1 MKTCPKSPKPGCNPS
16 GLATAGA
23 SRLKK
28 TKVSTMII
36 NGFASKAAALRH
48 LKAAGYP
55 IHTILATPE
64 SNPKVA
70 KNGKMDVLTAPMH
83 LAPYNL
89 SGFQVCAQASA
100 GCAAACLHTAGNPA
114 YMAQKDA
121 RRKAKTV
128 AYFKERDAFMAVL
141 FFEIAA
147 HARKA
152 NQRNMECGVRLNAT
166 SDLPWERRKVNVD
179 GTDVFLMDYFPE
191 VQFYDYTKITKRAI
205 AFATGGMPRN
215 YHLTFSKNEDND
227 SDCIK
232 VLEAGGNVSVVCSLP
247 VYKTAKAT
255 GSLPY
260 PYDTP
265 DAIDGDAH
273 DYRPSDGDRRG
284 NIRGGLIVALKA
296 KGDAKHDTS
305 GFVLR

>member
-1 MKTCPKSPKPGCNPS
+1 
-16 GLATAGA
+16 
-23 SRLKK
+23 
-28 TKVSTMII
+28 MII

-48 LKAAGYP
+48 LKAAGHP

-70 KNGKMDVLTAPMH
+70 KNGKLGVLTAPMH
-83 LAPYNL
+83 LAPHNL
-89 SGFQVCAQASA
+89 SGFQVCPQASP
-100 GCAAACLHTAGNPA
+100 GCAAACLHTAGDPA

-121 RRKAKTV
+121 SRKAKTV

-147 HARKA
+147 LERKA
-152 NQRNMECGVRLNAT
+152 KALGMECGIRLNAT
-166 SDLPWERRKVNVD
+166 SDLPWEKRTVSMQYVPDRPAHEVN
-179 GTDVFLMDYFPE
+179 LMQWFNG

-205 AFATGGMPRN
+205 AFAKGDMPRN
-215 YHLTFSKNEDND
+215 YHLTFSKTEDND
-227 SDCIK
+227 ADCIK
-232 VLEAGGNVSVVCSLP
+232 VLEAGGNVAVVCSLP
-247 VYKTAKAT
+247 VYKTAKAA

-273 DYRPSDGDRRG
+273 DYRPVDGDRRG

-305 GFVLR
+305 GFVIR